1 MENEGLQ
8 ESIFDMEQKII
19 GVDLEV
25 QKKLKEKM
33 KNMPEY
39 YKGGSPLPK
48 VNEEEVKELKEEIGA
63 LQQRCMTY
71 QQKLFMAGEI

>member
-1 MENEGLQ
+1 MNLTEEMAQSEREMEKLMMENEGLQ

-25 QKKLKEKM
+25 EKKLKEKM
-33 KNMPEY
+33 KNMSEY

-48 VNEEEVKELKEEIGA
+48 VNEEEVK
-63 LQQRCMTY
+63 
-71 QQKLFMAGEI
+71 

>member
-1 MENEGLQ
+1 
-8 ESIFDMEQKII
+8 
-19 GVDLEV
+19 
-25 QKKLKEKM
+25 M

-71 QQKLFMAGEI
+71 